1 MHVSCEPVFINNTN
15 SDIFAITD
23 AHDNVRCKEVTKRHN
38 RLLSPE
44 LKN

>member
-1 MHVSCEPVFINNTN
+1 MHVNCVLVLVNKTN

-38 RLLSPE
+38 LSPE